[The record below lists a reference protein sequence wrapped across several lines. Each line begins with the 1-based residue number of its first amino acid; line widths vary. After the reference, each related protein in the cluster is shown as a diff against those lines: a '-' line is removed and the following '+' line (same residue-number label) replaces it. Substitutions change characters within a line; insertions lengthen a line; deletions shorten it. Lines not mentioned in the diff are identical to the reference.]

1 VTGHEDRHAVVAP
14 FQWSTCSAVRRPV
27 STGGVD
33 RVREDRDIQTP
44 AGVASARDQ
53 VTHDG
58 DCLVP
63 IVWIDLGVPGDDQHE
78 EVLAFKPQ
86 GGR

>member
-1 VTGHEDRHAVVAP
+1 MRLPALKDVDTAGVDQVGGDRKIQAP
-14 FQWSTCSAVRRPV
+14 
-27 STGGVD
+27 GGVS
-33 RVREDRDIQTP
+33 
-44 AGVASARDQ
+44 SARDQ

-63 IVWIDLGVPGDDQHE
+63 IVWIDLDVPGDDQHE
-78 EVLAFKPQ
+78 EVIAFKTP